1 MRIRSLRAIFGKS
14 GQTKTTQLLTCLLIM
29 SRAENEDTKSWGN
42 AKSFGE
48 HSENNCLKWCSPQ
61 IRQPKRLPGTMT
73 WVLQH
78 FGVPLLCL
86 PLKRSD
92 LPIVISTLII
102 SIAKSYPDFLAS
114 GDNLGKVIDYL
125 PSSLSSW
132 SHNKDHWND
141 YPVILNVA
149 AITDY
154 QCIPLLCLARWL
166 APSPFPAH
174 VY

>member
-1 MRIRSLRAIFGKS
+1 MQSARHIWRIWTNKVDVTIYLPIISIAG
-14 GQTKTTQLLTCLLIM
+14 
-29 SRAENEDTKSWGN
+29 NEDIKSWGN
-42 AKSFGE
+42 AKSFGG

-73 WVLQH
+73 WVLAH

-86 PLKRSD
+86 PLKRPD
-92 LPIVISTLII
+92 LLNVISTFII
-102 SIAKSYPDFLAS
+102 RIAKSYPDFLAS

-132 SHNKDHWND
+132 SHYKDNCND
-141 YPVILNVA
+141 YHVILNVA
-149 AITDY
+149 AIPDY
-154 QCIPLLCLARWL
+154 QCIPLLCLAWWL